1 MNSQKTYASAVKG
14 VKQESQSKQERPIK
28 QESQSKQESPIK
40 QEIPKPYCECCRKI
54 VEAVAFKEWCNMF
67 MCNKCENWIWAHGC

>member
-14 VKQESQSKQERPIK
+14 VKQESPIK

-67 MCNKCENWIWAHGC
+67 MCDECENWIWAHGC